1 MKKLLVLILFTPLF
15 LIAHKENNAVD
26 YAIIS
31 GKITNSNAKK
41 IIIKS
46 SFDMLFRKEI
56 TLSEDG
62 SFKDT
67 IQISNNNFFYLSN
80 DDIIIN
86 LFLTKGKITN
96 LEYDIHDY
104 KNTLKFEGEH
114 KIVNEYLFEKRK
126 NQFTR
131 DDHEKLFSKDEDAFK
146 KAIYQLKD
154 KKINLLN
161 QFKNIST
168 SFKEREKK
176 DIEYFVLS
184 SLNNYRGAHSYY
196 IKNRDFKASENFL
209 NELKN
214 LDYENVEDYLFSREY
229 RSLLDDF
236 FYKKIIKLYKEYLKK
251 EGKTSNVLISLI
263 FGINELKNIVT
274 SKEIR
279 NHLIYQRAIAAPYS
293 IKNPNDLEVF
303 YNSFYKVCTNSEYKN
318 NIAKIHKEEKLKK
331 GKPSPVFTNYK
342 SYNGGTKSLSD
353 FKEKYVYIDVWSTT
367 CSPCI
372 HAMPAYNK
380 LAKEYKDKN
389 IVFVGIS
396 LDHNTK
402 QYAAWKK
409 MIAKKKLE
417 GVQLLAN
424 NSFESEFIKQYNII
438 GIPRYLLID
447 PKGNI
452 VSSSAPGPGDP
463 ELKKLLNKLEL

>member
-15 LIAHKENNAVD
+15 LIAHKENNVAD

-96 LEYDIHDY
+96 LEYDVYNY
-104 KNTLKFEGEH
+104 KNTLKFEGEY

-126 NQFTR
+126 NDFTR

-161 QFKNIST
+161 QFKNIPT

-196 IKNRDFKASENFL
+196 IKNRDFKVSKNFL

-214 LDYENVEDYLFSREY
+214 LDYENVEDYLFSKQY
-229 RSLLDDF
+229 RSLVEPYFL
-236 FYKKIIKLYKEYLKK
+236 KKISKLYQEHLKK
-251 EGKTSNVLISLI
+251 EDKTFSYLGVYT
-263 FGINELKNIVT
+263 FDINELKNTVT
-274 SKEIR
+274 NEEIR
-279 NHLIYQRAIAAPYS
+279 NHLIYQRAVIAPHQ
-293 IKNPNDLEVF
+293 INNDDIEVF
-303 YNSFYKVCTNSEYKN
+303 YNTFYKVCTNSEYKN
-318 NIAKIHKEEKLKK
+318 NIAKIHKKEKLKK

-342 SYNGGTKSLSD
+342 DYNGGVKSLSD
-353 FKEKYVYIDVWSTT
+353 FKGKYVYIDVWSTT
-367 CSPCI
+367 CLPCI

-380 LAKEYKDKN
+380 LAKEYKGKN
-389 IVFVGIS
+389 IVFAGIS

-402 QYAAWKK
+402 QYTAWKK

-417 GVQLLAN
+417 GVQLLADDGFN
-424 NSFESEFIKQYNII
+424 SEFIKQYNII
-438 GIPRYLLID
+438 AIPRYLLID
-447 PKGNI
+447 PQGNI